1 MRAMRDN
8 ALPPEVLGA
17 FGLESARVSPIAVG
31 LINQTYLVTDRERRV
46 ILQRLHPI
54 FRGEVNLDIDAI
66 TARLADQG
74 LTTPRLVRTADG
86 APFVTVDDGVYR
98 VLTFV
103 PGRTIEKVPNPAVA
117 QAAGNLI
124 GRFHIALR
132 DFDHDFHFSRP
143 GAHDTPRHLE
153 TLRRALE
160 DHRDHE
166 NADAVLPLGHAIVAH
181 GEGLPEVPELPE
193 RIIHGDLKISNLL
206 FDDDLTTARALV
218 DLDTMA
224 KSTLA
229 IELGDALRS
238 WCNPAGEESTAT
250 LDEAIF
256 EGAITGYAGTA
267 GSMLTDDEVNS
278 LVPGFETIALELAA
292 RFAAD
297 ALNESYFGWD
307 KTRFPSRSEHNRVRA
322 ASQLSLAAAV
332 RGARGRLEEIVA
344 AAFLR

>member
-1 MRAMRDN
+1 MRAMSTDPP
-8 ALPPEVLGA
+8 LPEVLA
-17 FGLESARVSPIAVG
+17 AYGLESASIEPISIG
-31 LINQTYLVTDRERRV
+31 LINQTYLLTAGSKRV

-66 TARLADQG
+66 TERLAQQG
-74 LTTPRLVRTADG
+74 LTTPRLIRTGDG
-86 APFVTVDDGVYR
+86 APFVAVDDGVYR

-117 QAAGNLI
+117 RAAGDLI

-153 TLRRALE
+153 TLRQALDE
-160 DHRDHE
+160 HREHP

-181 GEGLPEVPELPE
+181 GEGLPEVPELPD

-206 FDDDLTTARALV
+206 FDDDLTAARALV

-256 EGAITGYAGTA
+256 EGAITGYADTA

-297 ALNESYFGWD
+297 ALNENYFGWD
-307 KTRFPSRSEHNRVRA
+307 ETRFPSRSEHNRVRA
-322 ASQLSLAAAV
+322 ASQLSLAVAV
-332 RGARGRLEEIVA
+332 RDARGRLEEIVV
-344 AAFLR
+344 AAFRR